1 MSRSSGEGHRFR
13 PSHGVRAQVEPLAA
27 LAAVLAVS
35 LGLGIY
41 TGALH
46 AAIPVAEDR
55 QHAPTA
61 LDAVADRV
69 GDDTGVLPPEGLP
82 AATAVAPDGRL
93 LNATLTADGETSRHR
108 MVSDDLPTTFETLV
122 TWFAQSVGGD
132 TSPERALGLLLTKS
146 DASVELPPDL
156 IRKAAV
162 EHGLSADDSIGDLL
176 RAAKEEGSITME

>member
-1 MSRSSGEGHRFR
+1 MSRSSGEGRRVR

-46 AAIPVAEDR
+46 AAIPVPEDR

-69 GDDTGVLPPEGLP
+69 GDDTGVLAPESLP
-82 AATAVAPDGRL
+82 AATAVAPDGRR
-93 LNATLTADGETSRHR
+93 LNATLTADDRRWHLGPPIPAAASDRASRR
-108 MVSDDLPTTFETLV
+108 VPVRVVPNRT
-122 TWFAQSVGGD
+122 AVG
-132 TSPERALGLLLTKS
+132 R
-146 DASVELPPDL
+146 
-156 IRKAAV
+156 
-162 EHGLSADDSIGDLL
+162 L
-176 RAAKEEGSITME
+176 RVVVW